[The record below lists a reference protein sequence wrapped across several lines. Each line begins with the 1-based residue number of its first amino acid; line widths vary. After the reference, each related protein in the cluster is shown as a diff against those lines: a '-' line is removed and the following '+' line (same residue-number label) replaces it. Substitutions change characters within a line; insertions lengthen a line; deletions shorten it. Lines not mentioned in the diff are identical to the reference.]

1 MGLIN
6 SNTIY
11 IKLAAMLLIFYVE
24 VCSAQPIIP
33 QRVITVTPSQ
43 NLDFGLFFDGTGSG
57 GTISIDWQGNRTTT
71 GGIVGLPSYPGNP
84 ALFEIKLCQG
94 RSVTITY
101 DPNTT
106 LTESNG
112 EAITLDIGPTEKGGN
127 GAVFATENN
136 CNFITILRVG
146 GILHIPPNA
155 TIGVYTGYFEI
166 SFDQQ

>member
-94 RSVTITY
+94 RNVTITY
-101 DPNTT
+101 APTAI
-106 LTESNG
+106 LTASNG
-112 EAITLDIGPTEKGGN
+112 ENLTLDVGPTEKGEN
-127 GAVFATENN
+127 GAIFAIENN

-146 GILHIPPNA
+146 GTLHIPPNA
-155 TIGVYTGYFEI
+155 TAAVYTGTFEI
-166 SFDQQ
+166 SFNQQ